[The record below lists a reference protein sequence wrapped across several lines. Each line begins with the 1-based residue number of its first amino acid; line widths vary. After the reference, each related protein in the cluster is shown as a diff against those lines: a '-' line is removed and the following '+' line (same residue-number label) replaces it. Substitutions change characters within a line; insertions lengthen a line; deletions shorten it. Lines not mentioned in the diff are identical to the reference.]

1 MIHRMLIRS
10 LIPIAA
16 ALVAIGSAGRVDAE
30 IVYFVSRTD
39 GGLYTF
45 NTTGGGIS
53 ALPSAGAGTFSSPTA
68 LALGPDGNLYVGDDT
83 GGGSIR
89 RYSMATGSVSSVV
102 TLSGTNPVF
111 GGGAVSP
118 TAIAFTP
125 GGSMLVGR
133 NPEKGATVVGYPSGQ
148 VIEVIGWNGGSPT
161 VQHYTSGGSPNYQT
175 GLAVAPDGTL
185 YASNTTY
192 DILVL
197 PFPPLIGNVVKFN
210 GSGGY
215 QSAVAA
221 DGTGTGGLSGPTGL
235 GLFGNSLYIA
245 SAMNGKVYRNDLT
258 NPDTSTNTIEF
269 ASTGGDYLGPLAM
282 LSDGGLLVGSVSGA
296 TGLIYRFGAS
306 GNLLGT
312 FGGASYGQIGGIV
325 AVPEPGA
332 MLLVAA
338 AGVVLCLRRVRGR
351 LRRS

>member
-1 MIHRMLIRS
+1 MIRRIVAVVVALAVI
-10 LIPIAA
+10 LPAA
-16 ALVAIGSAGRVDAE
+16 RLDAD

-68 LALGPDGNLYVGDDT
+68 LALGPDGNLYVGDNT

-89 RYSMATGSVSSVV
+89 RYNMATGSLSSVV
-102 TLSGTNPVF
+102 TLSGTNPAF

-118 TAIAFTP
+118 TALAFTP
-125 GGSMLVGR
+125 GGTMLVGR
-133 NPEKGATVVGYPSGQ
+133 NPETQLIGYPAG
-148 VIEVIGWNGGSPT
+148 EVLEVVGWNGGTPT
-161 VQHYTSGGSPNYQT
+161 VRNYTSGTGLNYQT
-175 GLAVAPDGTL
+175 GLTVAPDGTL
-185 YASNTTY
+185 FASNTVY
-192 DILVL
+192 NIFAEPAALV
-197 PFPPLIGNVVKFN
+197 GNVVKFDAA
-210 GSGGY
+210 GAY
-215 QSAVAA
+215 QSVVLA
-221 DGTGTGGLSGPTGL
+221 DGSGTGGLFGPTGL

-296 TGLIYRFGAS
+296 TGLIYRFDAS
-306 GNLLGT
+306 GNQVGT
-312 FGGASYGQIGGIV
+312 FGGSSYAQIGGLV

-332 MLLVAA
+332 MLLAAA
-338 AGVVLCLRRVRGR
+338 AGVVLGLRQVRGR